1 MPTSPTEASSLQPSH
16 RRGRLTEANGAELVI
31 GNPGT
36 QILLFSGKTENQFFA
51 TGHTSDDQSVPPQS
65 EQIPQ
70 RGKHLVHLATPV
82 LFVASTVSGI

>member
-1 MPTSPTEASSLQPSH
+1 MPTSPTEASLQPSH
-16 RRGRLTEANGAELVI
+16 RRGRLREAKGAELVT

-36 QILLFSGKTENQFFA
+36 QILVFSGKTENQFFA

-70 RGKHLVHLATPV
+70 RGKRLVHLVTPV
-82 LFVASTVSGI
+82 FFVASTVSGI